1 MLDGFF
7 VIESWRTDAKHLAV
21 RLVPDHFEEGLVD
34 PVVTVSIAGLQN
46 PAECEAALLQ
56 RKGEFI
62 VALEVSEGLAA
73 IYSEHD
79 DEPAS
84 LRGSTVSV
92 TRGPYS
98 FEDLRG
104 IIQQKDQ
111 ELSRCYEQIQV
122 YRSAIDGADG
132 FVSEL
137 IRRAEIKRELTS
149 RDSAPLDL
157 EVDVLQRVLH
167 RIRER

>member
-34 PVVTVSIAGLQN
+34 PVVTISVAEPQD
-46 PAECEAALLQ
+46 PVECEAALLQ
-56 RKGEFI
+56 RKSELI

-73 IYSEHD
+73 VYAEHD

-92 TRGPYS
+92 TRGPYAL
-98 FEDLRG
+98 EDLRG

-111 ELSRCYEQIQV
+111 ELSRSYEQIGI
-122 YRSAIDGADG
+122 YRSAIDGAES